1 MLYPAIWLLGFVTL
15 SQGAVVIDRLAV
27 TVDKHVIKL
36 SDIDRD
42 LRLTEFL
49 NEEQPSFNSDN
60 RRNAAE
66 RLVDQ
71 TIIRDEIASGG
82 YARATDAEAD
92 ALLNQIRQQRFGD
105 SGSRLQQA
113 LARYGLTEK
122 QLRDQ
127 LLWQLTVLRFINER
141 FRPGVLVSDEE
152 VHSYYDQHKAALER
166 QYPKDSSF
174 NALQSKIR
182 NSLEGERINQNFSAW
197 LDESRKQ
204 NRIEFRQGAFQ

>member
-1 MLYPAIWLLGFVTL
+1 MPYLATWLLGFVTL
-15 SQGAVVIDRLAV
+15 PQGAVVIDRVAV

-42 LRLTEFL
+42 LRLTAFL
-49 NEEQPSFNSDN
+49 NNEQPNFNSDN
-60 RRNAAE
+60 RRKAAE

-71 TIIRDEIASGG
+71 TIIRNEIAGGG
-82 YARATDAEAD
+82 YARATDSDTD
-92 ALLNQIRQQRFGD
+92 ALLKQIRRDRFGD
-105 SGSRLQQA
+105 LDSRLQQA
-113 LARYGLTEK
+113 LERYGLSEQ

-127 LLWQLTVLRFINER
+127 LLWQLTVLRFINQR

-152 VHSYYDQHKAALER
+152 VRSYYDQHRAALER
-166 QYPKDSSF
+166 EYPKDTSF

-182 NSLEGERINQNFSAW
+182 SSLEGERINQNFNQW

-204 NRIEFRQGAFQ
+204 NRVEFRQEAFQ

>member
-1 MLYPAIWLLGFVTL
+1 MRYLATWLLGFVTL
-15 SQGAVVIDRLAV
+15 LQGAVVIDRVAV

-42 LRLTEFL
+42 LRLTAFL
-49 NEEQPSFNSDN
+49 NNEQPNFNSDN
-60 RRNAAE
+60 RRKAAE

-71 TIIRDEIASGG
+71 TIIRNEIARGG
-82 YARATDAEAD
+82 YARATDSDTD
-92 ALLNQIRQQRFGD
+92 ALLKQIRRDRFSD
-105 SGSRLQQA
+105 SDSRLQQA
-113 LARYGLTEK
+113 LERYSLSEE

-127 LLWQLTVLRFINER
+127 LLWQLTVLRFINQR

-152 VHSYYDQHKAALER
+152 VRSYYDQHRAALER
-166 QYPKDSSF
+166 EYPKDTSF

-182 NSLEGERINQNFSAW
+182 SSLEGERINQNFNQW

-204 NRIEFRQGAFQ
+204 NRVEFRQKAFQ